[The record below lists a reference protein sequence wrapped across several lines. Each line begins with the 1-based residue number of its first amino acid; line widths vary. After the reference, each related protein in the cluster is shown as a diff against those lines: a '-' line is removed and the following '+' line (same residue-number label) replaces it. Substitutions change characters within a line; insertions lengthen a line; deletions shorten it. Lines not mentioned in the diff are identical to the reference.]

1 MGCVS
6 GCPQLVP
13 IGTRTIRHVI
23 KAMYVC
29 MLLTKNNVK
38 ATHHYSVVLQSLW
51 AIRIVAN

>member
-38 ATHHYSVVLQSLW
+38 RPIITASYYRVFGPSK
-51 AIRIVAN
+51 